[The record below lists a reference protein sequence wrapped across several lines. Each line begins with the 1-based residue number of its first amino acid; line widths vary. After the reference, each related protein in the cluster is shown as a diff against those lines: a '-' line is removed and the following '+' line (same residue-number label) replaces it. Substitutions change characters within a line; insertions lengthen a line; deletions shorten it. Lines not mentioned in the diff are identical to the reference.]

1 MRAARI
7 DQTARPKFTSVYP
20 CSWSSLFQAMLSQMN
35 FRPSMMV
42 GSVATFL
49 GRISM
54 IRISV
59 GLSERSRDRKDAV
72 DSELTSSA
80 GLLTFSPWRMS
91 PARVAGVARYR
102 RDPSSLGRPMRN
114 REFLLSDV

>member
-20 CSWSSLFQAMLSQMN
+20 CSWSSLFQAMLSKMN

-49 GRISM
+49 KQDQHDPDLSGAERTVA
-54 IRISV
+54 R
-59 GLSERSRDRKDAV
+59 SERRCGLRVHVVCGIV
-72 DSELTSSA
+72 D
-80 GLLTFSPWRMS
+80 
-91 PARVAGVARYR
+91 
-102 RDPSSLGRPMRN
+102 
-114 REFLLSDV
+114 LLSVEDVGRLM